1 MTAKKGP
8 TKMEKYP
15 KIVTVWERDPE
26 RRYKYLVQGKWA
38 RPELEYL
45 KDNQWVFTE
54 KVDGTNIRLIW
65 DGQALMFAGRTDKA
79 IIPPFLKERLLDLLV
94 PVPVEGSLAE
104 LFTPDNTVC
113 LYGEGYGARIQKA
126 GKHYKSGGVDFIL
139 FDIMVNGL
147 WLEREDVVDI
157 ADKLTVDVVPVVGTG
172 TLETAINLV
181 GTGFH
186 SEVAEEEITAEGL
199 VMRPKIELSDRRG
212 NRIITK
218 IKYKDFER

>member
-1 MTAKKGP
+1 
-8 TKMEKYP
+8 MEKYP